1 MAIDVTK
8 LKIVQ
13 EAENL
18 MANARR
24 MGREDVYQLAFAR
37 KCELEGSRHDDPS
50 DPLIKEFW
58 MMIAAYEQL
67 LSDKNGK
74 RTAAA
79 RTRQKVARDGVIA
92 TMQSWARKRGPTM
105 GFELL
110 TAAGQW
116 KLTGEALVIKH
127 ADRFAPAD
135 VVAAQ
140 QRLIK
145 HGITSFE

>member
-1 MAIDVTK
+1 MAIDVAK
-8 LKIVQ
+8 LLTVEQ
-13 EAENL
+13 AENL

-37 KCELEGSRHDDPS
+37 KCELEGARHDDPE
-50 DPLIKEFW
+50 DPLVKEFW

-67 LSDKNGK
+67 LSDKNGR

-79 RTRQKVARDGVIA
+79 RTRQKIAKDGVVG

-105 GFELL
+105 GFEHL

-116 KLTGEALVIKH
+116 KLTGEALVIKY
-127 ADRFAPAD
+127 ADRFDAAD
-135 VVAAQ
+135 VAAAR
-140 QRLIK
+140 QRLK
-145 HGITSFE
+145 EHGISQLD